1 MRQKASLRT
10 IGKHCANSI
19 LQADAKAAKPNLFV
33 LLKKKN
39 SSMYEC
45 LDYLQSSG
53 NSAQGSLAKA
63 WSSRN
68 VSGWR
73 LPISRMNGSDVCGIT
88 SSQVLNDLCTSS
100 DVWTLTTEPIWTI
113 CIKDYKGRGSCERI
127 CVILDVAASYKHFL
141 EWSFGLRGV
150 CTPLVIHSVACKYS
164 KKIKWYRLHAFYQLL
179 SYDAAAVQ
187 DFFGRVTDFKTCKI
201 NQNHANLQ
209 LNACCVSSWQNR
221 CDGGSPFTSPKDRNV
236 KRQLRI
242 AERSGWITS
251 EAAKLNAQHA
261 QQIFMLQTASSHLII
276 KYYKLCSPQGL
287 LSEGN
292 QQKYE
297 QKAKNTCTFCP
308 QF

>member
-1 MRQKASLRT
+1 MVLWPERCLYSSGDT
-10 IGKHCANSI
+10 FCC
-19 LQADAKAAKPNLFV
+19 LQI
-33 LLKKKN
+33 LKKDK
-39 SSMYEC
+39 M
-45 LDYLQSSG
+45 
-53 NSAQGSLAKA
+53 
-63 WSSRN
+63 
-68 VSGWR
+68 
-73 LPISRMNGSDVCGIT
+73 IS
-88 SSQVLNDLCTSS
+88 
-100 DVWTLTTEPIWTI
+100 
-113 CIKDYKGRGSCERI
+113 YRI
-127 CVILDVAASYKHFL
+127 NAL
-141 EWSFGLRGV
+141 
-150 CTPLVIHSVACKYS
+150 
-164 KKIKWYRLHAFYQLL
+164 YQLL

-201 NQNHANLQ
+201 NGNHANLQ

-261 QQIFMLQTASSHLII
+261 QHAQQIFMLLQRAS
-276 KYYKLCSPQGL
+276 CSPQGL

-308 QF
+308 FCPQF